1 MLMFNYCYLSEQSN
15 SESKSILVLLS
26 NYSKILSCMVTDI
39 SLRLGRI
46 TLGRIT
52 LGRVTLGRVSTFRLG
67 RVTLGRVTLLR
78 VALLRLGRVGRHLI
92 GRGRSLLEISPSSW
106 VGTLLSTLLLGACC
120 DNTSGR
126 SSRLY
131 SCNSCVPG

>member
-15 SESKSILVLLS
+15 SESKSILVLLY
-26 NYSKILSCMVTDI
+26 NYSKTLGCMVTDI

-46 TLGRIT
+46 TLGR
-52 LGRVTLGRVSTFRLG
+52 VTLG

-92 GRGRSLLEISPSSW
+92 GRGRGLLEISPSSW
-106 VGTLLSTLLLGACC
+106 VGTLLGTLLLGACC